1 MGKNPN
7 PSTPTA
13 VELTAAVM
21 ASNKGPKKVINLK
34 KDGSRPSSKS
44 GKKKL
49 KSLGVSEETIK
60 LTFTPKTLKGR
71 RVVLTEDAN
80 GPLGVTG
87 DSEIIRRNIASLASY
102 KRCYD
107 KQSFAIFASSF
118 EAFEFWHKGV
128 RKQAVEIRAINV
140 LDTKPELSN
149 MVFHHEDRN
158 HIKLFYFDPA
168 GEKRVGIF
176 KPVGEYSSPQE
187 IVAEM
192 QQFLGA
198 DKNIPYAVEKSI
210 KAHFNGADRFSGL
223 KPRESKKLK
232 AAIAAFK

>member
-1 MGKNPN
+1 MSKVNVN
-7 PSTPTA
+7 PTA
-13 VELTAAVM
+13 VELTAEILA
-21 ASNKGPKKVINLK
+21 ANKGPKKVINLK
-34 KDGSRPSSKS
+34 KEGSRPSSKK
-44 GKKKL
+44 GRKL

-60 LTFTPKTLKGR
+60 LTFTPKTLRGK

-87 DSEIIRRNIASLASY
+87 DSEIIRRNLASYASY
-102 KRCYD
+102 KRVYD
-107 KQSFAIFASSF
+107 KASFGIFASKF

-128 RKQAVEIRAINV
+128 RKQAIDILRINT
-140 LDTKPELSN
+140 LDTKLSD
-149 MVFHHEDRN
+149 MVFHHEDKN
-158 HIKLFYFDPA
+158 HVKLFFFDPA

-223 KPRESKKLK
+223 KPRESKKLN

>member
-1 MGKNPN
+1 MSKVNVN
-7 PSTPTA
+7 PTA
-13 VELTAAVM
+13 VELTAEILA
-21 ASNKGPKKVINLK
+21 ANKGPKKVINLK
-34 KDGSRPSSKS
+34 KEGSRPSSKK
-44 GKKKL
+44 GRKL

-60 LTFTPKTLKGR
+60 LTFTPKTLRGK

-87 DSEIIRRNIASLASY
+87 DSEIIRRNLASYASY
-102 KRCYD
+102 KRVYD
-107 KQSFAIFASSF
+107 KASFVIFASKF

-128 RKQAVEIRAINV
+128 RKQAIDILRINT
-140 LDTKPELSN
+140 LDTKLSD
-149 MVFHHEDRN
+149 MVFHHEDKN
-158 HIKLFYFDPA
+158 HVKLFFFDPA

-223 KPRESKKLK
+223 KPRESKKLN